1 MIMNRFVEFSVLL
14 VVAIACC
21 CCGSMNGGTSNRYVI
36 SPVTDTITIR
46 LPGYENEFCE
56 VKIYGNNAYFRGTDY
71 VLGGCVKFGVGS
83 LPAGRHRVGIRVGD
97 LVADESF
104 VKR

>member
-1 MIMNRFVEFSVLL
+1 M
-14 VVAIACC
+14 
-21 CCGSMNGGTSNRYVI
+21 
-36 SPVTDTITIR
+36 
-46 LPGYENEFCE
+46 
-56 VKIYGNNAYFRGTDY
+56 
-71 VLGGCVKFGVGS
+71 GGCVKFGVSS